1 MHTEESDIN
10 NDFAGLVRLLQTAY
24 LNHPKMWERVLR
36 NYFQGV
42 SVPADLPPEELARFT
57 DYVFWHVKQTGIRD
71 PAGWLACD
79 RARRQAAIASAA
91 PSEPEAPIE
100 LGGDRRDAVDPEPVK
115 RADDPVQSS
124 GEPAPVATAVA
135 NVATNAA
142 RQPAGEAAMRQTEG
156 PKAAATPVGA
166 KGRKQARGSHRRRK
180 KRRPTAKVTNA
191 CGKFSPERARVV
203 LDSLSQRPIQSDAAR
218 KAGIHR
224 RTLENWI
231 KRSKAGDAGYD
242 IEHEDV
248 TMRFHVHC
256 EWSKEAAY
264 DPILEAAYLIAMGKA
279 YVTDENGNVTLE
291 TVRPPNPKMMRFLLE
306 WVRPEVY
313 GNKPPKPD
321 VPQRSGV
328 ILVGAPEKPK
338 RTCPA
343 ASIKARSWK
352 ALSRKFRQTK
362 D

>member
-1 MHTEESDIN
+1 MRTDRKPVIDYTRLADGFLFDTHRLRCQYLGKTTSEKPPWLEEHKGQFQRVED
-10 NDFAGLVRLLQTAY
+10 
-24 LNHPKMWERVLR
+24 VLR
-36 NYFQGV
+36 E
-42 SVPADLPPEELARFT
+42 A
-57 DYVFWHVKQTGIRD
+57 
-71 PAGWLACD
+71 
-79 RARRQAAIASAA
+79 ASA
-91 PSEPEAPIE
+91 
-100 LGGDRRDAVDPEPVK
+100 
-115 RADDPVQSS
+115 
-124 GEPAPVATAVA
+124 PAPVESEAASSEPNDQMSSHDVWNDRDAEDDVA
-135 NVATNAA
+135 FSPS
-142 RQPAGEAAMRQTEG
+142 RQPTSLPEATKADLQAGIAETEE

-166 KGRKQARGSHRRRK
+166 KGRKQARHRNK
-180 KRRPTAKVTNA
+180 QKAPVKVTNGS
-191 CGKFSPERARVV
+191 GKFSPERARVV
-203 LDSLSQRPIQSDAAR
+203 LDSLSERPIQSDAAR
-218 KAGIHR
+218 QAGIHR

-264 DPILEAAYLIAMGKA
+264 DKILEQAYLIAMGKA

-291 TVRPPNPKMMRFLLE
+291 TVKPPNPKMMRFLLE

-338 RTCPA
+338 RTCPE